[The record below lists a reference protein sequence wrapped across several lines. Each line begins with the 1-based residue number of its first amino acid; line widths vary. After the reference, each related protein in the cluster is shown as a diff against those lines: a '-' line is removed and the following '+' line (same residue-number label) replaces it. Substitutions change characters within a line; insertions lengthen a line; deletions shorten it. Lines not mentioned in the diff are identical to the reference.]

1 MDAMV
6 RWMSFQRETLRRLQ
20 EETGWPV
27 PLIIERFA
35 GVIRRDFGEC
45 FFGGDSSAPIGGD
58 KQKEPLKRAAR
69 GDAHG

>member
-6 RWMSFQRETLRRLQ
+6 RWMSFQREIFRRLE
-20 EETGWPV
+20 EETGSPV

-45 FFGGDSSAPIGGD
+45 FFGDDGSTPIGED
-58 KQKEPLKRAAR
+58 KQREPLKRAAR
-69 GDAHG
+69 DAAHG